1 MKPLFKL
8 TEFDSKRNTTI
19 IRIEEPEFQNIDF
32 YFNTIKPAKEPNED
46 GTYTISFEYETIN
59 ENENIEA
66 TFDDEK
72 KKKFETV
79 LGNILNSILEENL
92 LEINSKESNEIRTQ
106 NT

>member
-46 GTYTISFEYETIN
+46 GTYTISFEYETI
-59 ENENIEA
+59 
-66 TFDDEK
+66 
-72 KKKFETV
+72 
-79 LGNILNSILEENL
+79 
-92 LEINSKESNEIRTQ
+92 
-106 NT
+106 

>member
-19 IRIEEPEFQNIDF
+19 IRIDEPEFKNIDF
-32 YFNTIKPAKEPNED
+32 YFNTIKPARDPNED
-46 GTYTISFEYETIN
+46 GTYTITFEYETIN

-66 TFDDEK
+66 SFDDEK
-72 KKKFETV
+72 KKRFESV

-92 LEINSKESNEIRTQ
+92 LEINSKEINGPRT
-106 NT
+106 